1 MNVIRIVVVEDH
13 PVVREGIRE
22 MLQREKDIDVIG
34 EADSA
39 DSAID
44 LCGKLLP
51 DIVLMD
57 VSLPGVSGL
66 EAARIVKQRYPMI
79 KILVL
84 TAFDDEAF
92 VVEALGIGASGFL
105 LKSQSSSEIL
115 AAVRGVSSGD
125 TVIAPS
131 SGMALARQASLR
143 KSEPEK
149 QALSSLTIREQQ
161 ILQLSSEG
169 ITAKEIARI
178 ANISERTVHTH
189 FRNIFIKLN
198 AVSRTDAV
206 VRAAKLGWIRLP

>member
-1 MNVIRIVVVEDH
+1 MNLIRIVIAEDH

-22 MLQREKDIDVIG
+22 MLKREDDMEVAG

-39 DSAID
+39 GVAID

-57 VSLPGVSGL
+57 VSLPGMSGL
-66 EAARIVKQRYPMI
+66 EAARVLKERFPSI
-79 KILVL
+79 KVLML

-115 AAVRGVSSGD
+115 AAVRGVFTGD

-131 SGMALARQASLR
+131 AVPALTRRVCRDELESKRQA
-143 KSEPEK
+143 PA
-149 QALSSLTIREQQ
+149 ALTLREQQ
-161 ILQLSSEG
+161 ILQLSSKG
-169 ITAKEIARI
+169 LTSKEIARQVD
-178 ANISERTVHTH
+178 ISERTVHTH